1 MLTAAATK
9 TRACL
14 QRERTA
20 RTQGAAA
27 AGQAHFAAVM
37 GNAIDSVLQESE
49 AYRVYDCLASDRDL
63 QSALEQV
70 RQVVPG
76 PHVSPVLH
84 MRMTQAMSNLSEMLA
99 GHVRWTLDESRAAL
113 LTSLT
118 SLTATDSASA
128 AFNPSADS
136 SRISGAVANSSEEI
150 GVVGSIE
157 DQINHWSKETNDA
170 FDGIS
175 HPQLSG
181 LRMTL

>member
-1 MLTAAATK
+1 M
-9 TRACL
+9 
-14 QRERTA
+14 RTA

-27 AGQAHFAAVM
+27 ACQAHFAAVM

-49 AYRVYDCLASDRDL
+49 DYRVYDCLTSDRDL

-84 MRMTQAMSNLSEMLA
+84 MRMTQAMSNLSEVFA

-118 SLTATDSASA
+118 SLAATDSASA
-128 AFNPSADS
+128 A
-136 SRISGAVANSSEEI
+136 RVR
-150 GVVGSIE
+150 
-157 DQINHWSKETNDA
+157 SKQ
-170 FDGIS
+170 S
-175 HPQLSG
+175 
-181 LRMTL
+181 TLTDLPN